1 MSNKIKTIQSTDK
14 KEFDKEIRSITPEA
28 LNLLRN
34 YSWPGNVRELEN
46 TICQAMIITES
57 GKIDVDSLSGEIR
70 RAAGALPSPTNSATE
85 SAVLSY
91 EESTRRTLQNALDIC
106 GGDIPKAATQ
116 LQLARS
122 TFYRMVKKYGL
133 KK

>member
-1 MSNKIKTIQSTDK
+1 M
-14 KEFDKEIRSITPEA
+14 
-28 LNLLRN
+28 LRN

-70 RAAGALPSPTNSATE
+70 RAAGALPSRPLPSPTNSATE